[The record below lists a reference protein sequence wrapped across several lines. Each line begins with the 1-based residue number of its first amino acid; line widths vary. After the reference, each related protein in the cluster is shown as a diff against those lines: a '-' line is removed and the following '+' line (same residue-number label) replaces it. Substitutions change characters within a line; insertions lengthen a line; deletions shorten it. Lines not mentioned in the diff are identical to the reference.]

1 MGWEPAGWG
10 APISAGLNP
19 GAGLAL
25 CCFWGPGRLRAPTGP
40 KLFSKRRGNRHVDQK
55 NPDPPPARGSQD
67 AVAAH
72 DLEGAPLGAHPGSVH
87 VPGTAIDA
95 APPPPTKPLRGPTGM
110 ALVRALS
117 RMVTHGQ
124 FADVASRL
132 WQSLAP
138 RSFYRAWTLRR
149 DGPRRTEAG
158 EISVALARLPAP
170 PRVSLI
176 MLGPENS
183 GLKPAAWAIAV
194 RRTVD
199 SLTRQIHDNWELW
212 LPADTAADFRDPRV
226 KRRGA
231 GLPVL
236 SQVEGD
242 TVALLS
248 PGDLLPRHALALCVL
263 AMAQN
268 PDTQI
273 LYTDEEWTDRLGHP
287 LRPVLKPAFDP
298 DLLYGSSGVYPGQLL
313 LMRTALA
320 RRAMAVGQQP
330 GRLDRYRLLLEATHL
345 AGREHVRHMP
355 RVLMRRRRPLPLGGL
370 PALQAFLATYH
381 PGAVAEPVT
390 EKDPRGEGHTARRV
404 IWPLPD
410 RQPVVS
416 LLMPTRDRVDLL
428 RPCVEAILGETRYS
442 AFELLVMDHES
453 RDPEALAYLESLR
466 DRPGARVIPHR
477 GPFNFADMM
486 NRAAVTAAGEVLVFL
501 NDDMEP
507 QHPEWL
513 RELVSQALRPDIGAV
528 GPKVLS
534 TNGTIMHGGIVLG
547 LGNGPGA
554 ARLAGS
560 RFAGRPGDTVGDL
573 GIGLCAH
580 RVSAVASAC
589 MAIRRSCF
597 EAVGGFDAD
606 TFPIAFNDVD
616 ICLRL
621 EQAGYATLWTPHAVL
636 TALEPYASDRRERV
650 EQERLAFL
658 ERWGAAIGH
667 DRSWNPGLS
676 LDGPEDWLALPGLV
690 HGPVTR

>member
-1 MGWEPAGWG
+1 MD
-10 APISAGLNP
+10 
-19 GAGLAL
+19 
-25 CCFWGPGRLRAPTGP
+25 
-40 KLFSKRRGNRHVDQK
+40 KK
-55 NPDPPPARGSQD
+55 NPDD
-67 AVAAH
+67 VAAASGPTNGPASGPQNGHH
-72 DLEGAPLGAHPGSVH
+72 DALEGAPLGARTGSHH

-95 APPPPTKPLRGPTGM
+95 APPPPTRPLRGPTGM
-110 ALVRALS
+110 ALARALG
-117 RMVTHGQ
+117 RMVAQGQ

-132 WQSLAP
+132 WQALAP

-170 PRVSLI
+170 PRVSLV
-176 MLGPENS
+176 MLGPENA
-183 GLKPAAWAIAV
+183 GLKPAAWVVAV

-199 SLTRQIHDNWELW
+199 SLTRQIHDNWDLW
-212 LPADTAADFRDPRV
+212 LPADAPADFRDPRV
-226 KRRGA
+226 KRRSPGVPPLA
-231 GLPVL
+231 E
-236 SQVEGD
+236 VEGE

-263 AMAQN
+263 ALAQN
-268 PDTQI
+268 PDTAI

-313 LMRTALA
+313 LIRTSLA
-320 RRAMAVGQQP
+320 RKAMAIGQQP
-330 GRLDRYRLLLEATHL
+330 GRLDRYRLLLETVHL
-345 AGREHVRHMP
+345 ASNGGCANGAGCGGDEAARRRIRHMP
-355 RVLMRRRRPLPLGGL
+355 RVLLRRRRPLPEGGL
-370 PALQAFLATYH
+370 AALQSFLTVHH

-390 EKDPRGEGHTARRV
+390 EKDTRGEGHTARRV
-404 IWPLPD
+404 IWPLPA
-410 RQPVVS
+410 QAPVVS

-428 RPCVEAILGETRYS
+428 RPCVEAILGETRYP
-442 AFELLVMDHES
+442 AMELIVIDHET
-453 RDPEALAYLESLR
+453 RDPETLEYLDTLR
-466 DRPGARVIPHR
+466 DRDRARVIPYR

-486 NRAAVTAAGEVLVFL
+486 NRAAVAAAGEVLVFL
-501 NDDMEP
+501 NNDMEP

-513 RELVSQALRPDIGAV
+513 RELVTQALRPDIGAV
-528 GPKVLS
+528 GPKVLA
-534 TNGTIMHGGIVLG
+534 TNGTVMHGGIVLG

-573 GIGLCAH
+573 GVGLCAH
-580 RVSAVASAC
+580 RVTAVASAC

-597 EAVGGFDAD
+597 EAVGGFDAE

-621 EQAGYATLWTPHAVL
+621 EQAGYATLWTPHAQL

-650 EQERLAFL
+650 EQERLAFQ

-667 DRSWNPGLS
+667 DRAWNPGLS